1 MIWRVAMSEGGV
13 MSSPASELLLEDD
26 PTTRFVPPL
35 IAVLTFLAG
44 IAILSALGLQALVN
58 GWQAGLSG
66 RATVVIAGVEDP
78 EAPPLGERIDQV
90 MATLAADPAVSAA
103 VVIDTDATRALIAPW
118 LGAGSGWLGL
128 PIPTL
133 VDVRMN
139 ITAASEL
146 NATLAAIGPGIR
158 LDDHGAW
165 LGPARRTLA
174 ILGGVSWLCA
184 ALIAV
189 ILAVTIA
196 YTVTIGLQLHA
207 ATVELLHIMG
217 ASRFYIAAQFQRQA
231 VLDGGRGAI
240 LGAFGAAMLVLPAL
254 GWHLVAP
261 PAEVQ
266 PLLGWEL
273 FIVQAAA
280 MVVLPATV
288 AGLCWLS
295 ARITVLR
302 TLAQLA

>member
-1 MIWRVAMSEGGV
+1 

-26 PTTRFVPPL
+26 PTSRFVRPL

-44 IAILSALGLQALVN
+44 VAILSALGLQALVS
-58 GWQAGLSG
+58 GWQAGLTG

-78 EAPPLGERIDQV
+78 AAPPLGERINRV
-90 MATLAADPAVSAA
+90 MAALEAEPAVSAA

-118 LGAGSGWLGL
+118 LGEDSGWLGL

-133 VDVRMN
+133 IDVRMN
-139 ITAASEL
+139 ITAASDL
-146 NATLAAIGPGIR
+146 SATLAAVGPGIR

-174 ILGGVSWLCA
+174 ILGGVSWLCTA
-184 ALIAV
+184 LVALILVA
-189 ILAVTIA
+189 TIA
-196 YTVTIGLQLHA
+196 YTVTISLQLHA
-207 ATVELLHIMG
+207 ATLELLNIMG
-217 ASRFYIAAQFQRQA
+217 ASRFYIAARFQRQA

-240 LGAFGAAMLVLPAL
+240 LGALGATMLVLPAL
-254 GWHLVAP
+254 GWHLVARP
-261 PAEVQ
+261 PDVQ

-273 FIVQAAA
+273 FLAQAVA
-280 MVVLPATV
+280 MAVLPAVV
-288 AGLCWLS
+288 AVICWLS

-302 TLAQLA
+302 TLAQLT